1 MQKLPIHDTL
11 AGEDCSVRM
20 RTRRMAKMCLEQGL
34 PPSLDPHDIELLRNG
49 LHSLLVSTIQTLEE
63 IGRTMCDVTN
73 TGPWERTMDL
83 GRQVWDKSRHV
94 EIFLK
99 LLERVEG
106 YSGEYP
112 ETTAETS
119 SAGRADDAMGQ
130 LIDLAQKIGDADI
143 ERALDFVL
151 ADENSRVRKDQAYAV
166 A

>member
-34 PPSLDPHDIELLRNG
+34 PPALDPHDIELLRNG

-99 LLERVEG
+99 LLDRAEG

-119 SAGRADDAMGQ
+119 SAGLAGDALAQ
-130 LIDLAQKIGDADI
+130 LIELAQKIGDPVSAH
-143 ERALDFVL
+143 ALDFVL
-151 ADENSRVRKDQAYAV
+151 ADASIRVRKDQPYAI